1 MKKFSMLISAIFFG
15 AALTMLNTASANTE
29 GNVYLGFGLS
39 SLALDSERVVD
50 VPTRS
55 PGHTPKIGS
64 LFLGYQFNDQWSV
77 DLSFGADMSNN
88 VDTSQVS
95 VNGYRFFTE
104 KKWRPFLSAGLSSFG
119 IDDATED
126 RTEQFAAG
134 AGISGELSDNLELRL
149 GYQHLFEI
157 GGESYNDDNVTVALN
172 WHFRKP
178 APAVVAKA
186 NPEAQPE
193 SVPQQKEVV
202 DTFELLVQFDFD
214 KSTIKSAFQPQFD
227 EIARVLKESPEI
239 TMAVEGHTCWIGT
252 EEYNQGLSQRRANA
266 VKNKFVKE
274 LGIKADRIN
283 TVGYGEARPVA
294 DNNVSSGRQ
303 KNRRAISVILRPRIV
318 SK

>member
-1 MKKFSMLISAIFFG
+1 MKKISILISVVIVG
-15 AALTMLNTASANTE
+15 GVLLNTASANTE

-64 LFLGYQFNDQWSV
+64 LFLGYQFNDKWSV
-77 DLSFGADMSNN
+77 DLSYGADMSNN
-88 VDTSQVS
+88 VDTNQVS

-104 KKWRPFLSAGLSSFG
+104 KKWKPYISAGLSSFG

-126 RTEQFAAG
+126 RTEQFQAG
-134 AGISGELSDNLELRL
+134 VGISGTLSDNLELRL
-149 GYQHLFEI
+149 GYQHMFEI

-178 APAVVAKA
+178 APAAVAK
-186 NPEAQPE
+186 PEAQPE
-193 SVPQQKEVV
+193 TVPQQKEVV

-214 KSTIKSAFQPQFD
+214 KSTIKSVFQPQFD

-239 TMAVEGHTCWIGT
+239 TMVVEGHTCWIGT
-252 EEYNQGLSQRRANA
+252 EEYNQGLSERRANA
-266 VKNKFVKE
+266 VKNRFAE
-274 LGIKADRIN
+274 EHGINADRIK
-283 TVGYGEARPVA
+283 TVGYGESRPVA
-294 DNNVSSGRQ
+294 DNNTLSGRQ
-303 KNRRAISVILRPRIV
+303 KNRRAISVILAPRIV
-318 SK
+318 NK